1 MGVISFNV
9 ISVRGW
15 IYNIIKVFLHGPQ
28 SKYIRFVLVPQFAYS
43 KRLHTP
49 YSYDK
54 VIMINTLAASERM
67 RKYASRIRSS
77 KVINLSD
84 LLAFTARN
92 HPEKTAVIDPEAS
105 LTYGELERWARRIA
119 SGLSKHGLGKGNR
132 IGLVCPTN
140 RFFIPCYFGVLKT
153 GATVVPLNILLK
165 SEQFRD
171 QLGFAEVDACICL
184 ETAVGI
190 SLAEEV
196 VEAVEQV
203 PSCKKLW
210 IIPTE
215 GRLFSGEKAHPFADI
230 EGEGNESFET
240 VYCQPGDTAI
250 INFTSGT
257 TGLPKGAELDHA
269 SDLIIP
275 QAYAMAMGIRHDDVI
290 VGSAGLFMGFGR
302 SVLMNPAIFMGAT
315 LVLLPKFEPQ
325 TTLAAM
331 TQHSASIFVGA
342 PATFHTLWRLAE
354 AGSWDYRSMADHW
367 RLGIYGGA
375 PMSAWLRQALTHNLG
390 MQLFQAYGSTEA
402 GPIAHTPADG
412 SVGEPEDIVAP
423 QWGNELRVVDE
434 MMNPVHPGELGE
446 VVARGA
452 GVMKGYYNNPRE
464 NEEVFRGGWLHTG
477 DMARVRENGAF
488 TLVGRRVETIN
499 RGGYK
504 VYPAELERI
513 LMEHPEVDR
522 AAIKGI
528 PHDRLGQEIAAFILL
543 KQGSLETNDSLFA
556 WARDKMP
563 RYAYPRIL
571 VIMDQMPIGPT
582 GKVIKGQLPVPEI
595 VED

>member
-1 MGVISFNV
+1 M
-9 ISVRGW
+9 
-15 IYNIIKVFLHGPQ
+15 
-28 SKYIRFVLVPQFAYS
+28 
-43 KRLHTP
+43 
-49 YSYDK
+49 
-54 VIMINTLAASERM
+54 
-67 RKYASRIRSS
+67 
-77 KVINLSD
+77 INLSD
-84 LLAFTARN
+84 LLAFTARIY
-92 HPEKTAVIDPEAS
+92 PAKTAIIDPEAS
-105 LTYGELERWARRIA
+105 LSYGELERWARRIA
-119 SGLSKHGLGKGNR
+119 SGLSKQGLGKGNR

-140 RFFIPCYFGVLKT
+140 RFFIPCYFGILKT

-165 SEQFRD
+165 SGQFRD
-171 QLGFAEVDACICL
+171 QLTFAEVDACICL
-184 ETAVGI
+184 ETGVGV

-196 VEAVEQV
+196 IQAVEQV
-203 PSCKKLW
+203 SSCKKVW

-215 GRLFSGEKAHPFADI
+215 GRFAPGGKICPFTELESGA
-230 EGEGNESFET
+230 GNSFET
-240 VYCQPGDTAI
+240 VYCRPDDTAI

-269 SDLIIP
+269 SDMIIP
-275 QAYAMAMGIRHDDVI
+275 QAYAMAMGIRHDDII

-302 SVLMNPAIFMGAT
+302 SVLMNPALYMGAT

-331 TQHSASIFVGA
+331 ARHKATIFVGA
-342 PATFHTLWRLAE
+342 PATFHTLWRMAE
-354 AGSWDYRSMADHW
+354 AGSWDFRSMSDHW

-375 PMSAWLRQALTHNLG
+375 PMSAWLRQTLTHNLG
-390 MQLFQAYGSTEA
+390 MRLFQAYGSTEA
-402 GPIAHTPADG
+402 GPIAHTPIGG

-434 MMNPVHPGELGE
+434 AMNPVPPGELGE

-452 GVMKGYYNNPRE
+452 GIMKGYYNNPIE
-464 NEEVFRGGWLHTG
+464 NTEVFRGGWLHTG

-543 KQGSLETNDSLFA
+543 KQGSPETRDSLFE
-556 WARDKMP
+556 WARERMP
-563 RYAYPRIL
+563 RYAYPRVL
-571 VIMDQMPIGPT
+571 VIMDEMPIGPT
-582 GKVIKGQLPVPEI
+582 GKIIKGQLPQPEI
-595 VED
+595 SED